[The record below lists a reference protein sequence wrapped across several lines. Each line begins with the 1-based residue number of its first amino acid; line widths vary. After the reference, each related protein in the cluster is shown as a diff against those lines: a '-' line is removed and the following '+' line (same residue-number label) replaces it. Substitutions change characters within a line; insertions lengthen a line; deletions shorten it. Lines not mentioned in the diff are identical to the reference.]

1 MYVRGNSNRII
12 LRKSK
17 ESHPTLRGFT
27 SKLYDLDGNYE
38 KTIKW
43 SIGEGHDLFE
53 TWYANLNPGVLDL
66 SKFKQIEYVAK
77 DIEYVAKDKI
87 FSPIIDPQKK

>member
-1 MYVRGNSNRII
+1 MYDRGNSNKII

-17 ESHPTLRGFT
+17 ESHPTLGGFT

-38 KTIKW
+38 KTIEW
-43 SIGEGHDLFE
+43 HIGEWHDLYKTE
-53 TWYANLNPGVLDL
+53 YANLNPGVLDL

-77 DIEYVAKDKI
+77 EIEYVAKDKI
-87 FSPIIDPQKK
+87 FSPIIDPLKK